1 MSRNVSYALSGWL
14 AGVVTILVMGFA
26 WQYAFPAIVN
36 VEHYY
41 GDGPGLLAIIGI
53 VLLLMTPLSLIGGL
67 IGGRI
72 SLEGG
77 DLQQRLIA
85 AIFGVFFSIPCGC
98 VGFMYFTGWGFYI
111 S

>member
-1 MSRNVSYALSGWL
+1 MSRNISYALSGWL
-14 AGVVTILVMGFA
+14 AGVVTVFVLGFT
-26 WQYAFPAIVN
+26 WQYAFPAVVN

-53 VLLLMTPLSLIGGL
+53 ALLLVTPLSLIGGL

-85 AIFGVFFSIPCGC
+85 AVFGVIFTIPCGC
-98 VGFMYFTGWGFYI
+98 VVLLYFTGWGFSI